1 MIRYLI
7 MVTKSLNYPI
17 VTKLFY
23 ILCQQNHRIKRCLQ
37 KKLTELRDVSKM
49 LLIDTLSNDETNLD
63 LSTSHVQFR
72 EESTQFSSFQ
82 RDSDKNDGG
91 LKVFVNKI
99 LIVERFY
106 DLENEFFE
114 KVC

>member
-1 MIRYLI
+1 
-7 MVTKSLNYPI
+7 
-17 VTKLFY
+17 
-23 ILCQQNHRIKRCLQ
+23 
-37 KKLTELRDVSKM
+37 M

-63 LSTSHVQFR
+63 LSTSDVQFR

-82 RDSDKNDGG
+82 RDSDKSDGG
-91 LKVFVNKI
+91 LIVFVNKK

-114 KVC
+114 RVC

>member
-1 MIRYLI
+1 
-7 MVTKSLNYPI
+7 
-17 VTKLFY
+17 
-23 ILCQQNHRIKRCLQ
+23 
-37 KKLTELRDVSKM
+37 M

-63 LSTSHVQFR
+63 LSTSDVQFR

>member
-1 MIRYLI
+1 
-7 MVTKSLNYPI
+7 
-17 VTKLFY
+17 
-23 ILCQQNHRIKRCLQ
+23 
-37 KKLTELRDVSKM
+37 M

-63 LSTSHVQFR
+63 LSTSDVQFR

-82 RDSDKNDGG
+82 RDSDKSDRG
-91 LKVFVNKI
+91 LIVFVNKK

-114 KVC
+114 RVC